1 MAKITTP
8 AQYRALAETF
18 AWKPDTFRFL
28 MTPEANKEAFLK
40 SVDMLER
47 MIAAIP
53 NIIDERSKN
62 RNARDIRE
70 MRKWLNSRVGIK
82 APERKPREIVIEEP
96 KGIEYNFL
104 CEHLGENAPTRR
116 RPIRLFV
123 EEHDTVL
130 LTEMV
135 KRCAAWDDDY
145 IVEICRWEK
154 RAVRIPSWMKPED
167 YPHEEITLTWWLGFG
182 ADMEWPE
189 SWYRKLTILDEET
202 RFAVIKLLNQKSF
215 RSEKRQEIRTRLVN
229 WLNGEGMPGK
239 WDFVNIRN
247 EYSDREAKAVSHR
260 IYWRP

>member
-8 AQYRALAETF
+8 AQYRAIAETF
-18 AWKPDTFRFL
+18 AWEPDTFRFL
-28 MTPEANKEAFLK
+28 MTPEANKAAFLK
-40 SVDMLER
+40 SVDFLEGMLDR
-47 MIAAIP
+47 RS
-53 NIIDERSKN
+53 NIIGSTSRTD
-62 RNARDIRE
+62 RDIRE

-189 SWYRKLTILDEET
+189 SWYRKLTVLDEET
-202 RFAVIKLLNQKSF
+202 RYAAIKLLNQKSF
-215 RSEKRQEIRTRLVN
+215 RSEKRHEIRNRIVG